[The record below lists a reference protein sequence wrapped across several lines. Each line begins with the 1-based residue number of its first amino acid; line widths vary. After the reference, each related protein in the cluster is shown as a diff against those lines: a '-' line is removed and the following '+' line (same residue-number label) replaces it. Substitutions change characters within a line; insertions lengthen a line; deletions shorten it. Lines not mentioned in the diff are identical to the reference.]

1 MENTEN
7 QKIIL
12 TNEELQEIKGLQ
24 GDGLRLSQT
33 LGSLEMSLQ
42 DILLKKEESIEELKR
57 LRSKEVTILENIK
70 AKYGEGS
77 INIDTGE
84 FVKL

>member
-33 LGSLEMSLQ
+33 LGSLEMLLQ